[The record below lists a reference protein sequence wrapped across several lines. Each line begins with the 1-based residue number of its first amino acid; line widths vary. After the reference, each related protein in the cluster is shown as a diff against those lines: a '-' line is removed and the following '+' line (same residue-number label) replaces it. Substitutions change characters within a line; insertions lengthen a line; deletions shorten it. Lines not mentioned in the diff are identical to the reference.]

1 MRSSLTLSTGNL
13 RQTSYERLILAYR
26 IMVGHLLS
34 ETWLCAGPCMAEHL
48 EGRPT
53 SPRLPRTK
61 NRGKSLKFW
70 YGFPGKFCPVWIP
83 LKPELTGFWS
93 LHEGELIGH
102 MLVCFPVNLV
112 LGTLNKKMLVFFE
125 LSPVWNFSLYCGWGD
140 PWVGASLGI
149 RGTLRFLKLGSW
161 TVAFSRAWTDPRETS
176 RIASKLQCPL
186 LK

>member
-1 MRSSLTLSTGNL
+1 MPCRKIRTGVWLTDLICLMRSSLTLSTGSL
-13 RQTSYERLILAYR
+13 RQTSYERLILAYQ

-34 ETWLCAGPCMAEHL
+34 ETWLCARPCMAEHL
-48 EGRPT
+48 EGRST

-83 LKPELTGFWS
+83 LKPELTSFWS

-112 LGTLNKKMLVFFE
+112 LGTLNKKNVGFFGALPSVKFFSILWLGRSMGVGLSGYQRNTAVFE
-125 LSPVWNFSLYCGWGD
+125 ARILNCG
-140 PWVGASLGI
+140 
-149 RGTLRFLKLGSW
+149 F
-161 TVAFSRAWTDPRETS
+161 
-176 RIASKLQCPL
+176 
-186 LK
+186 